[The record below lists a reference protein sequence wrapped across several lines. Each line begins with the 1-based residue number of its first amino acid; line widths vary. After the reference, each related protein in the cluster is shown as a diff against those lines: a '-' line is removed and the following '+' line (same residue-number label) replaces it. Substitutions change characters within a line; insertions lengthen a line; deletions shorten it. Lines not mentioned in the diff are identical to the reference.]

1 MEPDFKLIHD
11 IALRTLIK
19 EYYTNSGQNFGS
31 KNISEKVDFIRDIM
45 IQKLIDIIQQHQ
57 DTVNPKILLV
67 IIMSIREII
76 YCVVRGITQEI
87 ISKAFQIRFRSVLAE
102 VAATTFNCPDC
113 NDDLFNCNWKSSDL
127 FCLTCKHKIEVKST
141 YSILSENPIKL
152 GDRKGVE
159 LFKKEKGSFI
169 IFSYNKN
176 PIFLGVNDWDI
187 ATCRD
192 DKQPYL
198 KIINEKDIKVYIPDF
213 NKLFVASILKEFYDF
228 AISIDEL
235 PTEEELQNINFTRE
249 NIPLYVFERSINL
262 AYSEFKD
269 MCNIGVASVDSCPCA
284 LRKSTYVNKKFKYKH
299 ESKSVYKC
307 EKKIWVRGL
316 SLEK

>member
-1 MEPDFKLIHD
+1 
-11 IALRTLIK
+11 
-19 EYYTNSGQNFGS
+19 
-31 KNISEKVDFIRDIM
+31 
-45 IQKLIDIIQQHQ
+45 
-57 DTVNPKILLV
+57 
-67 IIMSIREII
+67 
-76 YCVVRGITQEI
+76 VVRGITQEI
-87 ISKAFQIRFRSVLAE
+87 ISKAFQIRIRSVLAE
-102 VAATTFNCPDC
+102 VAATTFNCPYCNC
-113 NDDLFNCNWKSSDL
+113 NDDLLNCNWKSSDL

-152 GDRKGVE
+152 GDKKGVE
-159 LFKKEKGSFI
+159 LLKKDKGSFI

-176 PIFLGVNDWDI
+176 PIFLGVNDWDFAI
-187 ATCRD
+187 CRD

-198 KIINEKDIKVYIPDF
+198 KIIKEKDIKVYIPDF

-228 AISIDEL
+228 AISLDEL

-269 MCNIGVASVDSCPCA
+269 MCDIDKASVDSCPCA
-284 LRKSTYVNKKFKYKH
+284 LEKSTYVNKKFKYKYGF
-299 ESKSVYKC
+299 KSVHKC
-307 EKKIWVRGL
+307 EKFWVRGL